1 MQIHAGADTKSNDF
15 IQGFDLAAKFRMDVV
30 LLDRADKHYIVLHYD
45 RDGQQLNYLQRQASF
60 LRLRDGARDSTS
72 EADLVALLCL
82 VFAHQ
87 DRNQIARRPEVKP
100 TIMFRDFRNGQVVLS
115 DSFLVH
121 PELFPKP
128 LPGAADPNN
137 CRQHGGL

>member
-1 MQIHAGADTKSNDF
+1 
-15 IQGFDLAAKFRMDVV
+15 LAAKFRKDEV

-115 DSFLVH
+115 DSFLIY

-128 LPGAADPNN
+128 LPGAAV
-137 CRQHGGL
+137 RITAGWQHGGL